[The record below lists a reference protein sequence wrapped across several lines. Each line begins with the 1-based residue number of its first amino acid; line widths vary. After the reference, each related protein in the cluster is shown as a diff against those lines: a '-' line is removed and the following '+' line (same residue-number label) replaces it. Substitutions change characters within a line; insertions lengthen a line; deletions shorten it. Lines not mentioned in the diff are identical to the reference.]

1 MYIVKWSRR
10 GCEGDE
16 NLWLQ
21 LAGLSVACAVHQE
34 YCNDTHPRVLVLVG
48 PGNNGGDGLVAA
60 RHLHHFGYQVSVC
73 YPKRTEK
80 PLYQGLVTQ
89 MESLGIPF
97 VSVEDVL
104 NASLESQADIVID
117 GLFGFSFKGAPR
129 PPFDG
134 LIQAM
139 AAVGRQGSC
148 VVAAIDVP
156 SGWNVEEGDTTKI
169 RFCPQM
175 LISLT
180 APKLCAKNFTGE
192 HHYLGGRFVPPQII
206 DKYKL
211 SLPPYPGSAM
221 CVKIVESNA
230 SKQGSIGPVER
241 QLQSLRKEYPS
252 NGTEQ
257 ELKIEDMDPNPIH
270 TFREWFELAK
280 TCGMD
285 EPNGMALASVDG
297 SGSPSVRMVL
307 LRDIT
312 EDGFIFYSNYGSQ
325 KGSDFESNDKVAATF
340 WWEPLGKSIRVQG
353 SISRVDPAVSDA
365 YWNSR
370 PLEHKLGALASR
382 QSSILSTKQDLK
394 DAYNAL
400 KEEYRDSEQIP
411 RPEWWG
417 GYIIRPSTIEF
428 WQGQASRLHDRIKYS
443 SSSETSEDWIV
454 SRLSP

>member
-1 MYIVKWSRR
+1 ML
-10 GCEGDE
+10 C
-16 NLWLQ
+16 LQ

-34 YCNDTHPRVLVLVG
+34 YGNDTHPRVLVLVG

-60 RHLHHFGYQVSVC
+60 RHLHHFGYKVSVC

-80 PLYQGLVTQ
+80 PLYQGLVIQ
-89 MESLGIPF
+89 NESLGIPF
-97 VSVEDVL
+97 VSVDDVL
-104 NASLESQADIVID
+104 NTSLESQADIVID
-117 GLFGFSFKGAPR
+117 GLFGFSFKGIPR

-139 AAVGRQGSC
+139 AAVGPKSNC

-156 SGWNVEEGDTTKI
+156 SGWNVEEGDTTGI
-169 RFCPQM
+169 ELCPQM

-180 APKLCAKNFTGE
+180 APKLCAKQFTGE
-192 HHYLGGRFVPPQII
+192 HHYLGGRFVPPQITE
-206 DKYKL
+206 KYNL
-211 SLPPYPGSAM
+211 SLPPYPGSSM
-221 CVKIVESNA
+221 CVKLIQPSDKSA
-230 SKQGSIGPVER
+230 SIGLVDR
-241 QLQSLRKEYPS
+241 QLQTLRKEYPS
-252 NGTEQ
+252 YSTEQ
-257 ELKIEDMDPNPIH
+257 ELKIEDMDSNPIN

-280 TCGMD
+280 NCGMD
-285 EPNGMALASVDG
+285 EPNGMALASVDA

-312 EDGFIFYSNYGSQ
+312 EEGFIFYSNYGSQ

-353 SISRVDPAVSDA
+353 TISRVDPKVSDA

-382 QSSILSTKQDLK
+382 QSSILSTKKDLK
-394 DAYNAL
+394 DTYSAL
-400 KEEYRDSEQIP
+400 KEQYSESEQVP

-417 GYIIRPSTIEF
+417 GYIIKPTTIEF
-428 WQGQASRLHDRIKYS
+428 WQGQASRLHDRLKYS
-443 SSSETSEDWIV
+443 LQETSGDWTI